1 MKLTMEN
8 PTSTNLV
15 RGYGE
20 GEVRVGETRLAAACI
35 VAPHR
40 IVSDFR
46 PRLPAELQL
55 EDLGP
60 VFELSPE
67 IVILGWAGGQPFMPA
82 RHRAWFLERRI
93 AIEPMELGA
102 ACRTYNV
109 LVQDGRD
116 AVALLF
122 PASA

>member
-8 PTSTNLV
+8 PAGNHLV
-15 RGYGE
+15 RGYGD
-20 GEVRVGETRLAAACI
+20 GGVVVGDQRLEASCI
-35 VAPHR
+35 VAPR
-40 IVSDFR
+40 RLVTAFR
-46 PRLPAELQL
+46 PRSPAELQL
-55 EDLGP
+55 EDLAP
-60 VFELSPE
+60 VFELAPE
-67 IVILGWAGGQPFMPA
+67 MVIVGWGGGQPFLPA

-93 AIEPMELGA
+93 AIEAMELGA

-122 PASA
+122 PARE